1 MTKRQHSK
9 EEEHGSLA
17 RATLHGVLWMT
28 AGRFL
33 KAPTNLIAIA
43 ILARILTPTDF
54 GVVAI
59 GLVVTALGT
68 MIVDGTFGMV
78 LVQRR
83 SIDPPLIGASLL
95 LSTALGGLMGLAL
108 IVSGPLIQGYFD
120 FPALSGVLR
129 LMAIVL
135 PVSAAMAVSTA
146 LLQRASRFGVLT
158 INSFIAQLVN
168 AIVAISMAFAGFGL
182 WSLVWSQLA
191 QVVVETLL
199 GYWAVGPRYSIGF
212 SMAAMRD
219 AMHSGGMFTL
229 SKMFNWAAAN
239 IDKVV
244 VGRLLG
250 AAPLGVYS
258 RANTLMATANQ
269 IVGTGTAR
277 VLFSTFARM
286 QHDLDR
292 MQRAFD
298 RALSTS
304 VVGASLA
311 SAFVIIFA
319 DPIVRVLLGPQWLD
333 TVPVLQALFAAFITR
348 SGYVVAEAVPLA
360 LGLAKISAYRQAAQ
374 FFLVIGGAWLGSRWG
389 VEGAAIGIAIAYWIF
404 YLLCLVLVQRLL
416 HVRTSRLFHIH
427 IKGLIAA
434 APPVMLT
441 LGLRVLLNR
450 DGNLVVDALLAAVF
464 GMTALL
470 VIAIGPASLLSD
482 DILRMREHL
491 LHIIRTK
498 LTGVSRAAK
507 RQA

>member
-1 MTKRQHSK
+1 VPERPDSDQEQHA
-9 EEEHGSLA
+9 SLG

-33 KAPTNLIAIA
+33 KAPTNLIAVA
-43 ILARILTPTDF
+43 ILARILTPADF

-59 GLVVTALGT
+59 GFVVTALAT
-68 MIVDGTFGMV
+68 MLVDGTFGMV

-83 SIDPPLIGASLL
+83 TIDPPLIGASLL
-95 LSTALGGLMGLAL
+95 LSAGLGSIFGIAL
-108 IVSGPLIQGYFD
+108 ILSGPLVQNYFD
-120 FPALSGVLR
+120 FPQLSGVLR
-129 LMAIVL
+129 LLAIVL
-135 PVSAAMAVSTA
+135 PVSAAMAVTTA

-168 AIVAISMAFAGFGL
+168 AIVAVAMAFMGFGV

-199 GYWAVGPRYSIGF
+199 GYWAVRPRYTIGF
-212 SMAAMRD
+212 SIAAVGDAMR
-219 AMHSGGMFTL
+219 SGGMFTV
-229 SKMFNWAAAN
+229 SKLFNWASGN

-244 VGRLLG
+244 IGRLLG
-250 AAPLGVYS
+250 AAPLGLYS

-269 IVGTGTAR
+269 LVGTGTAR

-286 QHDLDR
+286 QHDLKR
-292 MQRAFD
+292 MERAFD

-360 LGLAKISAYRQAAQ
+360 LGLARISAYRQAAQ
-374 FFLVIGGAWLGSRWG
+374 FFLVIAGAWIGSRFG
-389 VEGAAIGIAIAYWIF
+389 VDGAAIGIAIAYWIF
-404 YLLCLVLVQRLL
+404 YLLCLVLVQQLL
-416 HVRTSRLFHIH
+416 VVRTSRLLHIH
-427 IKGLIAA
+427 LKGVVVA
-434 APPVMLT
+434 APAVIVT
-441 LGLRVLLNR
+441 LALRALLNPG
-450 DGNLVVDALLAAVF
+450 GNLILEALLAIVF
-464 GMTALL
+464 GIVSAL
-470 VIAIGPASLLSD
+470 VIAFGPESLLSE
-482 DILRMREHL
+482 DIVRMRGHFVRFTRNRLRL
-491 LHIIRTK
+491 LAGT
-498 LTGVSRAAK
+498 
-507 RQA
+507 Q